1 MRTKQSFANTLD
13 GLGIGISGACIVH
26 CLFLPVLVSLMPIL
40 ESWVDQEWM
49 HQIMVICALPV
60 TVLAL
65 RNIIERRFFISS
77 IMMAGLALLLGA
89 AFLPAL
95 HDYETPLTVS
105 GALILAGG
113 HLMRWH
119 TSKS

>member
-1 MRTKQSFANTLD
+1 MRTKQSLANTLD

-26 CLFLPVLVSLMPIL
+26 CLFLPVLVSLMPML
-40 ESWVDQEWM
+40 ESWVDQEWV

-95 HDYETPLTVS
+95 HCGGIHLNPD
-105 GALILAGG
+105 LAPCLK
-113 HLMRWH
+113 HAAKMNR
-119 TSKS
+119 T